1 MGNKGLWL
9 SLTILSLAYVVFGW
23 NLASRYV
30 SQTEWLL
37 LLGCVIVL
45 DWLVTSS
52 SSGFL
57 RGWQIPGLDSNFG
70 ALFLIVMSA
79 YLVSILL
86 YWIHLVSDALILV
99 SASMLVTFDL
109 QISQFNRGKSFLI
122 LLGFSLLG
130 IMIGGWFHLG
140 LIQKFSPHEIWHLII
155 T

>member
-9 SLTILSLAYVVFGW
+9 SLTILSLAYIVFGW

-37 LLGCVIVL
+37 LLACIIVL
-45 DWLVTSS
+45 DWLLTSS

-70 ALFLIVMSA
+70 ALFLIVISA
-79 YLVSILL
+79 YLVTIVL
-86 YWIHLVSDALILV
+86 YWIHLVSDGLILV

-109 QISQFNRGKSFLI
+109 QISRLQRGKSFLI

-130 IMIGGWFHLG
+130 IIIGGWSHLA
-140 LIQKFSPHEIWHLII
+140 LIQRFSPYEIWHLII